1 MAWLACSLQ
10 RDYDVLEESES
21 TRVEMTASPNSKQT
35 VTLCPQCQH
44 ALPGDARVCP
54 GCGIDLALLS
64 LLGEKAYLE
73 GMPKFAPMDTT
84 PQWLVPRIGE
94 FLLREKLITEDQL
107 QSALKRQRELSEQG
121 QKVLLGQTL
130 LQMEIVDRGTL
141 DLAVTQQIVELHA
154 ALQESNR
161 TLQQRV
167 RERTREL
174 RNALERLTELN
185 QIKANLI
192 SNISHELRTPL
203 AHIKGYVELF
213 IDGEMGDLSEEQ
225 TDAMAIIRRATNR
238 LGTLIEDLIEFST
251 ASREGITLQLEETE
265 IDTLIK
271 AVLERSQA
279 KAQQTGVKLQ
289 WKTDKDL
296 PSIKVDRER
305 LSWAVFQLV
314 DNAIKF
320 TPAEGK
326 VQVKAEKVDLGVR
339 IQVQDTGI
347 GIAEDKLDEIFEP
360 FHQLDGSPTRRYGGT
375 GLGLSL
381 VKMIL
386 EAHGA
391 ELAVASEEG
400 KGTTFHFIVPRSNEE
415 G

>member
-1 MAWLACSLQ
+1 M
-10 RDYDVLEESES
+10 SEIP
-21 TRVEMTASPNSKQT
+21 ASQT
-35 VTLCPQCQH
+35 SVTLCPQCQQP
-44 ALPGDARVCP
+44 LPGDARVCP

-94 FLLREKLITEDQL
+94 FLIREKLISEEQL
-107 QSALKRQRELSEQG
+107 QAALKRQKELSEQG
-121 QKVLLGQTL
+121 QHVLLGQTL
-130 LQMEIVDRGTL
+130 LQMEIVDRSTL
-141 DLAVTQQIVELHA
+141 DRAVTQQIVELHA

-161 TLQQRV
+161 TLKQRV
-167 RERTREL
+167 EERTREL
-174 RNALERLTELN
+174 RNALERVTELN

-213 IDGEMGDLSEEQ
+213 AADEFGKLPEEQ
-225 TDAMAIIRRATNR
+225 ADAMGVIQRATNR

-251 ASREGITLQLEETE
+251 ASREGITLQLE
-265 IDTLIK
+265 DTDLAGMVEEVIQ
-271 AVLERSQA
+271 RSQGKA
-279 KAQQTGVKLQ
+279 KQTGVTLNWQ
-289 WKTDKDL
+289 AAKDL
-296 PSIKVDRER
+296 PTLRIDRER
-305 LSWAVFQLV
+305 LSWAVFQLI

-320 TPAEGK
+320 TPAEGN
-326 VQVKAEKVDLGVR
+326 VQVSAEIVDLGISVA
-339 IQVQDTGI
+339 VKDTGI
-347 GIAEDKLDEIFEP
+347 GIAPDKLDEIFEP

-381 VKMIL
+381 VQMIL

-391 ELAVASEEG
+391 ELVVESEEG
-400 KGTTFHFIVPRSNEE
+400 KGTTFRFTLPRTNE
-415 G
+415 GK

>member
-1 MAWLACSLQ
+1 MSKTTINKSSL
-10 RDYDVLEESES
+10 
-21 TRVEMTASPNSKQT
+21 
-35 VTLCPQCQH
+35 TLCPQCQQP
-44 ALPGDARVCP
+44 LPVDARVCP

-94 FLLREKLITEDQL
+94 FLIRENVISEEDL
-107 QSALKRQRELSEQG
+107 KAALKQQRELSDQG
-121 QKVLLGQTL
+121 QQILLGQTL
-130 LQMEIVDRGTL
+130 LQMGILDRETL
-141 DLAVTQQIVELHA
+141 DRAVTQQIVELHA

-167 RERTREL
+167 NERTREL

-213 IDGEMGDLSEEQ
+213 IAGDLGKLDEEQ
-225 TDAMAIIRRATNR
+225 SEAMAVIRRSTNR

-251 ASREGITLQLEETE
+251 ASREGLTLQLEQTDLTDL
-265 IDTLIK
+265 IDEVLQRSLGK
-271 AVLERSQA
+271 AKQA
-279 KAQQTGVKLQ
+279 GVKLMAEVS
-289 WKTDKDL
+289 KDVAAVN
-296 PSIKVDRER
+296 VDRER
-305 LSWAVFQLV
+305 LSWAIFQLV

-320 TPAEGK
+320 TPAEGTVEVK
-326 VQVKAEKVDLGVR
+326 VEPVEYGVQ
-339 IQVQDTGI
+339 IGVMDTGI
-347 GIAEDKLDEIFEP
+347 GIAPEKIKEIFEP

-381 VKMIL
+381 AKMIV
-386 EAHGA
+386 EAHGS
-391 ELAVASEEG
+391 ELNVESEEG
-400 KGTTFHFIVPRSNEE
+400 QGTSFHFVLPKATEE

>member
-1 MAWLACSLQ
+1 MSGKP
-10 RDYDVLEESES
+10 
-21 TRVEMTASPNSKQT
+21 ASQT
-35 VTLCPQCQH
+35 SVTLCPQCQQP
-44 ALPGDARVCP
+44 LPGDARVCP

-94 FLLREKLITEDQL
+94 FLIREKLITEKQL
-107 QSALKRQRELSEQG
+107 QTALKRQKELSEQG
-121 QKVLLGQTL
+121 QHVLLGQTL
-130 LQMEIVDRGTL
+130 LRMEVIDRGTL
-141 DLAVTQQIVELHA
+141 DRAVTQQILELHA

-161 TLQQRV
+161 TLQARV
-167 RERTREL
+167 RDRTREL

-213 IDGEMGDLSEEQ
+213 IAGDLGNLSEEQ
-225 TDAMAIIRRATNR
+225 ADAMAVIHRSTNR

-251 ASREGITLQLEETE
+251 ASREGLTLQLEEIE
-265 IDTLIK
+265 LDDLIEG
-271 AVLERSQA
+271 VLERSQV
-279 KAQQTGVKLQ
+279 KAQQTGVKLD
-289 WKTDKDL
+289 WTSGKDL
-296 PSIKVDRER
+296 PSLTIDRER
-305 LSWAVFQLV
+305 LSWAVFQLI
-314 DNAIKF
+314 DNAIQF
-320 TPAEGK
+320 TPSDGE
-326 VQVKAEKVDLGVR
+326 VQVRAETADLGVR
-339 IQVQDTGI
+339 ITVKDTGI
-347 GIAEDKLDEIFEP
+347 GIAPDKLDEIFEP
-360 FHQLDGSPTRRYGGT
+360 FHQLDGSPTRRYAGT

-391 ELAVASEEG
+391 ELGVESEEG
-400 KGTTFHFIVPRSNEE
+400 KGTAFHFILPRSNEDE
-415 G
+415 

>member
-1 MAWLACSLQ
+1 M
-10 RDYDVLEESES
+10 SES
-21 TRVEMTASPNSKQT
+21 ADNQT
-35 VTLCPQCQH
+35 SSRVTLCPQCQQP
-44 ALPGDARVCP
+44 LPGDARVCP

-84 PQWLVPRIGE
+84 PQWLVPRIGD
-94 FLLREKLITEDQL
+94 FLTREKLITEKQL
-107 QSALKRQRELSEQG
+107 QEALKHQKEQSEQG
-121 QKVLLGQTL
+121 QHVLLGQTL
-130 LQMEIVDRGTL
+130 LQMEIVDRETL
-141 DLAVTQQIVELHA
+141 DRAITQQIVELHA

-167 RERTREL
+167 SDRTREL

-213 IDGEMGDLSEEQ
+213 IAGDMGSLSAEQ
-225 TDAMAIIRRATNR
+225 TDAMAVIRRATNR

-251 ASREGITLQLEETE
+251 ASREGLSLQLEHTE
-265 IDTLIK
+265 LNGLIK
-271 AVLERSQA
+271 GVLERSQA
-279 KAQQTGVKLQ
+279 KAQQAGVVLN
-289 WKTDKDL
+289 WDANSNLPDL
-296 PSIKVDRER
+296 KIDSER
-305 LSWAVFQLV
+305 LSWVLFQLV

-320 TPAEGK
+320 TPAEGDI
-326 VQVKAEKVDLGVR
+326 QVSAENNDLGVR
-339 IQVQDTGI
+339 ISVRDTGI
-347 GIAEDKLDEIFEP
+347 GISPDQLAEIFEP

-381 VKMIL
+381 AKMIV
-386 EAHGA
+386 EGHGA
-391 ELAVASEEG
+391 ELSVESEEG
-400 KGTTFHFIVPRSNEE
+400 KGTTFHFVLPTTTED

>member
-1 MAWLACSLQ
+1 M
-10 RDYDVLEESES
+10 SEIS
-21 TRVEMTASPNSKQT
+21 ASQSSG
-35 VTLCPQCQH
+35 TLCPQCQQP
-44 ALPGDARVCP
+44 LPGDARVCP

-94 FLLREKLITEDQL
+94 FLIREKLISEEQL
-107 QSALKRQRELSEQG
+107 QAALKRQKELSEQG
-121 QKVLLGQTL
+121 QHVLLGQTL
-130 LQMEIVDRGTL
+130 LQMEMVDRSTL
-141 DLAVTQQIVELHA
+141 DRAVTQQIVELHA

-161 TLQQRV
+161 TLKQRV
-167 RERTREL
+167 EERTREL
-174 RNALERLTELN
+174 RNALERVTELN

-213 IDGEMGDLSEEQ
+213 VADEFGKLPEEQ
-225 TDAMAIIRRATNR
+225 ADAMAVIHRATNR

-251 ASREGITLQLEETE
+251 ASREGITLQLEVTDLTGMVEE
-265 IDTLIK
+265 VIQ
-271 AVLERSQA
+271 RSQSKA
-279 KAQQTGVKLQ
+279 KQIGVTLN
-289 WKTDKDL
+289 WHADKDL
-296 PSIKVDRER
+296 PTLKIDRER
-305 LSWAVFQLV
+305 LSWAVFQLI

-326 VQVKAEKVDLGVR
+326 VQVSAETVDLGISIAVK
-339 IQVQDTGI
+339 DTGI
-347 GIAEDKLDEIFEP
+347 GIAPDKLDEIFEP

-391 ELAVASEEG
+391 ELVVESEEG
-400 KGTTFHFIVPRSNEE
+400 KGTTFRFTLPETNE
-415 G
+415 GR

>member
-1 MAWLACSLQ
+1 MSK
-10 RDYDVLEESES
+10 
-21 TRVEMTASPNSKQT
+21 MPASQT
-35 VTLCPQCQH
+35 SVTLCPQCQQP
-44 ALPGDARVCP
+44 LPGDARVCP

-94 FLLREKLITEDQL
+94 FLIREKLISEEQL
-107 QSALKRQRELSEQG
+107 QAALKRQRELSEQG
-121 QKVLLGQTL
+121 QHVLLGQTL
-130 LQMEIVDRGTL
+130 LQMEIVDRATL
-141 DLAVTQQIVELHA
+141 DRAVTQQIVELHA

-161 TLQQRV
+161 TLKQRV
-167 RERTREL
+167 EERTREL
-174 RNALERLTELN
+174 RNALERVTELN
-185 QIKANLI
+185 QLKANLI

-213 IDGEMGDLSEEQ
+213 IADEFGKLPEEQ
-225 TDAMAIIRRATNR
+225 ADAMAVIRRATNR

-251 ASREGITLQLEETE
+251 ASREGITLQLEKTDLPGMIEE
-265 IDTLIK
+265 VIQ
-271 AVLERSQA
+271 RSQTKA
-279 KAQQTGVKLQ
+279 KQTGVTLN
-289 WKTDKDL
+289 WKADKDL
-296 PSIKVDRER
+296 PALKIDRER
-305 LSWAVFQLV
+305 LSWAVLQLI

-326 VQVKAEKVDLGVR
+326 VHVNAKIVDLGVG
-339 IQVQDTGI
+339 ITVKDTGI
-347 GIAEDKLDEIFEP
+347 GIAPDKLEEIFEP

-391 ELAVASEEG
+391 ELVVGSEEG
-400 KGTTFHFIVPRSNEE
+400 KGTTFQFTLPRTNE
-415 G
+415 GR

>member
-1 MAWLACSLQ
+1 M
-10 RDYDVLEESES
+10 SES
-21 TRVEMTASPNSKQT
+21 ADNQT
-35 VTLCPQCQH
+35 SSRVTLCPQCQQP
-44 ALPGDARVCP
+44 LPGDARVCP

-84 PQWLVPRIGE
+84 PQWLVPRIGD
-94 FLLREKLITEDQL
+94 FLTREKLITEKQL
-107 QSALKRQRELSEQG
+107 QEALKHQKEQSEQG
-121 QKVLLGQTL
+121 QHVLLGQTL
-130 LQMEIVDRGTL
+130 LQMKFVDRETL
-141 DLAVTQQIVELHA
+141 DRAITQQIVELHA

-167 RERTREL
+167 SDRTREL

-213 IDGEMGDLSEEQ
+213 IAGDMGSLSAEQ
-225 TDAMAIIRRATNR
+225 TDAMAVIRRATNR

-251 ASREGITLQLEETE
+251 ASREGLSLQLEHTE
-265 IDTLIK
+265 LNGLIK
-271 AVLERSQA
+271 GVLERSQA
-279 KAQQTGVKLQ
+279 KAQQAGVVLN
-289 WKTDKDL
+289 WDANSNLPDL
-296 PSIKVDRER
+296 KIDSER
-305 LSWAVFQLV
+305 LSWVLFQLV

-320 TPAEGK
+320 TPAEGDI
-326 VQVKAEKVDLGVR
+326 QVSAENNDLGVR
-339 IQVQDTGI
+339 ISVRDTGI
-347 GIAEDKLDEIFEP
+347 GISPDQLAEIFEP

-381 VKMIL
+381 AKMIV
-386 EAHGA
+386 EGHGA
-391 ELAVASEEG
+391 ELSVESEEG
-400 KGTTFHFIVPRSNEE
+400 KGTTFHFVLPTTTED

>member
-1 MAWLACSLQ
+1 M
-10 RDYDVLEESES
+10 SE
-21 TRVEMTASPNSKQT
+21 MPASQT
-35 VTLCPQCQH
+35 SVTLCPQCQQP
-44 ALPGDARVCP
+44 LPGDARVCP

-94 FLLREKLITEDQL
+94 FLIREKLISEEQL
-107 QSALKRQRELSEQG
+107 QAALKRQRELSEQG
-121 QKVLLGQTL
+121 QHVLLGQTL
-130 LQMEIVDRGTL
+130 LQMEIVDRATL
-141 DLAVTQQIVELHA
+141 DRAVTQQIVELHA

-161 TLQQRV
+161 TLKQRV
-167 RERTREL
+167 EERTREL
-174 RNALERLTELN
+174 RNALERVTELN
-185 QIKANLI
+185 QLKANLI

-213 IDGEMGDLSEEQ
+213 IADEFGKLPEEQ
-225 TDAMAIIRRATNR
+225 ADAMAVIQRATNR

-251 ASREGITLQLEETE
+251 ASREGITLQLEKTDLPGMIEE
-265 IDTLIK
+265 VIQ
-271 AVLERSQA
+271 RSQTKA
-279 KAQQTGVKLQ
+279 KQTGVTLN
-289 WKTDKDL
+289 WKADKDL
-296 PSIKVDRER
+296 PALKIDRER
-305 LSWAVFQLV
+305 LSWAVLQLI

-326 VQVKAEKVDLGVR
+326 VHVNAKIVDLGVG
-339 IQVQDTGI
+339 ITVKDTGI
-347 GIAEDKLDEIFEP
+347 GIAPDKLEEIFEP

-391 ELAVASEEG
+391 ELVVESEEG
-400 KGTTFHFIVPRSNEE
+400 KGTTFQFTLPRTNE
-415 G
+415 GR